1 MIQRWMKQLKS
12 GMNASKFWLSG
23 NAPAD
28 LGNTTMAKTITMEY
42 SEYQKMER
50 EMEAAA
56 ETIVA
61 AHNFED
67 QLEELL
73 LSSKEK
79 EIKHKP
85 FWNPLTRSQLLE
97 RVELMVNRFT
107 DKDYEAAIKKWEKQ
121 LG

>member
-1 MIQRWMKQLKS
+1 
-12 GMNASKFWLSG
+12 
-23 NAPAD
+23 
-28 LGNTTMAKTITMEY
+28 MEY
-42 SEYQKMER
+42 SEYQNMER
-50 EMEAAA
+50 EMEIAA

-79 EIKHKP
+79 EIKHNSNKGGPVNPLDKP